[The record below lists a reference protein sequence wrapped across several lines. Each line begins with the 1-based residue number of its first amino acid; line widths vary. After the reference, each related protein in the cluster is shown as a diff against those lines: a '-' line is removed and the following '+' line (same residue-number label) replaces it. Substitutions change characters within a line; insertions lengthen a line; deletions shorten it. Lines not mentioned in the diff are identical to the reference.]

1 MSASHHDDVATD
13 APEGLKVLA
22 VSTTHPRVRTV
33 QISRPEAQ
41 DTSFLAATAKGLG
54 VTLKHFARN
63 LFLPR
68 KSKEA
73 RTRAGAPQD
82 EKFFFDKFQ
91 RNEIET
97 VQYPE
102 EKVTYPER
110 FRGLHRLT
118 LRDDGAVRCVA
129 CMCCPT
135 VCPAHCITIIPA
147 ETDDK
152 GIEKKPAIFEIDEL
166 RCVVCGL
173 CVEACPCDAI
183 RMDTGEH
190 AKPVE
195 DRARAI
201 ETKETM
207 MARGVPSIATQGGE
221 GPNWRSGG
229 HEITK
234 NDVNR

>member
-1 MSASHHDDVATD
+1 MSASHHDEVHDD
-13 APEGLKVLA
+13 APAGLKVLA

-33 QISRPEAQ
+33 QISRPEPQ
-41 DTSFLAATAKGLG
+41 DVSYLAATAKGLG

-63 LFLPR
+63 FFLPG
-68 KSKEA
+68 KSKAA
-73 RTRAGAPQD
+73 RTQAGAPPD
-82 EKFFFDKFQ
+82 ETFLGSFQ

-118 LRDDGAVRCVA
+118 QRDDGAVRCVA

-201 ETKETM
+201 ETKESM
-207 MARGVPSIATQGGE
+207 MGRGVRSIATQGGE
-221 GPNWRSGG
+221 GPNWRSDG

-234 NDVNR
+234 NDVKR

>member
-1 MSASHHDDVATD
+1 MSAAHDVHDDD
-13 APEGLKVLA
+13 HEGPKVLA
-22 VSTTHPRVRTV
+22 VSTVHPRVRTIQV
-33 QISRPEAQ
+33 SRPEPE
-41 DTSFLAATAKGLG
+41 DVSFLSATAGGLAI
-54 VTLKHFARN
+54 TLKHFAKN
-63 LFLPR
+63 FFLPLKKLVNR
-68 KSKEA
+68 NH
-73 RTRAGAPQD
+73 AGAPTEQ
-82 EKFFFDKFQ
+82 KFTND
-91 RNEIET
+91 IET

-102 EKVTYPER
+102 ERVLYAER

-118 LRDDGAVRCVA
+118 LREDGNVRCVA

-147 ETDDK
+147 EVDNK
-152 GIEKKPAIFEIDEL
+152 GVEKRPAIFEIDEL

-195 DRARAI
+195 DRADAI

-207 MARGVPSIATQGGE
+207 MARGIRSIATQGGE
-221 GPNWRSGG
+221 GPNWRSLHKDHDHDHGHGG
-229 HEITK
+229 H
-234 NDVNR
+234 DH